1 MSAGIDTGSGAELA
15 RSLDE
20 SLGKILT
27 TEALLAATGEDRP
40 LDAAVLGTIRE
51 LGVDLVALPEDAGG
65 LGIGIGDRARLAAVF
80 GRHLVPAALRDGAF
94 GLAPALAGLAAAG
107 EGGERVAT
115 LLESA
120 AAGEMRGAVA
130 LPAAGVTLSAAVPE
144 GAEVLAVLDRDRI
157 ALYDLANASAV
168 PYAGMPAIRNSGRS
182 GVGVEAFAALDA
194 GQGLSRLDLG
204 DASPFATLA
213 GPAAAAVRR
222 EYELTLVCEAF
233 GAGELCLEMAV
244 EYAGQ
249 RQQFGR
255 PIAGFQAVA
264 HQLAEA
270 KLGVEISRS
279 GIGRYVDL
287 AAEAEAEDAALEDH
301 LAVLRHAL
309 PGSARGACEISIQVH
324 GGIGFSWEL
333 GLHLFYRRI
342 LADQYLLG
350 GEGKSA
356 ETVGAGY
363 LERRRR

>member
-1 MSAGIDTGSGAELA
+1 MSAGIDTGAGAELA

-20 SLGKILT
+20 SLGKILN

-40 LDAAVLGTIRE
+40 LADEVLGTIRE

-65 LGIGIGDRARLAAVF
+65 LGIGVGDRARLAAVF

-94 GLAPALAGLAAAG
+94 GLAPALAAVAAAG

-120 AAGEMRGAVA
+120 AAGELSGAVA
-130 LPAAGVTLSAAVPE
+130 LAGAVLGRSASAAATPGGDGEALSAAVPA
-144 GAEVLAVLDRDRI
+144 GAAVLALLAGEEI
-157 ALYDLANASAV
+157 ALFDIADDSFAV
-168 PYAGMPAIRNSGRS
+168 KPF
-182 GVGVEAFAALDA
+182 VALDS
-194 GQGLSRLDLG
+194 GQGLSRIDLAG
-204 DASPFATLA
+204 TSPFATLA
-213 GPAAAAVRR
+213 GPASAAVRR
-222 EYELTLVCEAF
+222 EYELALICEAF
-233 GAGELCLEMAV
+233 GAGEICLEMAV
-244 EYAGQ
+244 DYAGQ
-249 RQQFGR
+249 RHQFGQ
-255 PIAGFQAVA
+255 PIASFQAVA

-270 KLGVEISRS
+270 KLKVEISRS

-287 AAEAEAEDAALEDH
+287 AAEAETEDAALEDH
-301 LAVLRHAL
+301 LGVLRHAL
-309 PGSARGACEISIQVH
+309 PGSAREACETSIQVH

-363 LERRRR
+363 LEGRRR